1 MIKQGMVFEPITCC
15 AETSKVNNIREE
27 VKYKY
32 SRINVG
38 MPVFMGDMG
47 TTGKAEHIRKS
58 IILQG

>member
-1 MIKQGMVFEPITCC
+1 MDPSRVVQN
-15 AETSKVNNIREE
+15 TSKVNNIREK

-32 SRINVG
+32 SKINVG

-58 IILQG
+58 IIVQG

>member
-1 MIKQGMVFEPITCC
+1 MVFGPITCC
-15 AETSKVNNIREE
+15 AETSKVNNIREK

-32 SRINVG
+32 SKTNVG

-58 IILQG
+58 IIVQG